1 MELTKNQKIISQLFE
16 RSWADPAFKEKLVAN
31 PEDTIRA
38 ATGDFLDLPEGKTLV
53 VVDQTDSS
61 KIYLNLPA
69 ELDMDEIE
77 LTDEQ
82 LELIAGGSSVADAA
96 AANVKSP

>member
-38 ATGDFLDLPEGKTLV
+38 ATGDSLDLPKGKTLV
-53 VVDQTDSS
+53 VVDQSDSS
-61 KIYLNLPA
+61 KVYLNIPA
-69 ELDMDEIE
+69 ELYMDEIE

>member
-38 ATGDFLDLPEGKTLV
+38 ATGDSLDLPKGKTLV
-53 VVDQTDSS
+53 VVDQSDSS
-61 KIYLNLPA
+61 KVYLNIPA